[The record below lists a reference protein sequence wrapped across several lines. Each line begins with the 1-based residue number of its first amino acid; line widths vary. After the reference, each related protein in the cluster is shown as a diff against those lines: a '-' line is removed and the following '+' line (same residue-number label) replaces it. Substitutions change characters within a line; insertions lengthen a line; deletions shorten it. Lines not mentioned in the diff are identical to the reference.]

1 VLSDSIS
8 PGGAVTDVRPTL
20 RGFVLQAE
28 KGFAMRKFSAVLFAV
43 GLVVAVAAFAE
54 QLPVPK
60 TEAIFPG
67 VTRVNYV
74 GETFVFTTTVKL
86 SAKFEVISDNQI
98 QIKVKTALSPREM
111 GALAPGEMLKIY
123 WEDGDQTLFDG
134 TPPEEWIGIVLTEGG
149 LTEK

>member
-1 VLSDSIS
+1 
-8 PGGAVTDVRPTL
+8 
-20 RGFVLQAE
+20 
-28 KGFAMRKFSAVLFAV
+28 MRKFSAVLVVLAV
-43 GLVVAVAAFAE
+43 AVAVAAFAE

-67 VTRVNYV
+67 IARVSYV

-98 QIKVKTALSPREM
+98 QIKIRTNTTPREM
-111 GALAPGEMLKIY
+111 GALAPSEMLRIY
-123 WEDGDQTLFDG
+123 WEDGDQILFDG
-134 TPPEEWIGIVLTEGG
+134 TPPDEWTGIVLTEGG

>member
-1 VLSDSIS
+1 
-8 PGGAVTDVRPTL
+8 
-20 RGFVLQAE
+20 
-28 KGFAMRKFSAVLFAV
+28 MRKLSAVLFIV
-43 GLVVAVAAFAE
+43 GLVVAMAAYAE

-67 VTRVNYV
+67 ITRVNYV

-98 QIKVKTALSPREM
+98 QIKVKTAMSPRDM
-111 GALAPGEMLKIY
+111 MALAPGEMLRIY
-123 WEDGDQTLFDG
+123 WEDGDQILFDG
-134 TPPEEWIGIVLTEGG
+134 TPPEEWIGVVLTEGG

>member
-1 VLSDSIS
+1 
-8 PGGAVTDVRPTL
+8 
-20 RGFVLQAE
+20 
-28 KGFAMRKFSAVLFAV
+28 MRKLSAVLFVV
-43 GLVVAVAAFAE
+43 GLALAVAAVAE

-67 VTRVNYV
+67 VTRVSYV

-86 SAKFEVISDNQI
+86 SAKFEVLSDNQI
-98 QIKVKTALSPREM
+98 QIKVKTVLSAREM
-111 GALAPGEMLKIY
+111 ASLAPGEMLRIY
-123 WEDGDQTLFDG
+123 WEDGDQTLFEG